1 MVTTP
6 FRVTPQLGPNI
17 WQVIPETAGGAWY
30 DYALD
35 THDGTPPVMAS
46 PQLGTTCMGS
56 DGRLRMWVEASGT
69 IADAAAPGTEIAI
82 TVTAYD
88 NVTAATGA
96 GGWYAPPTTLYGTDI
111 LAGDRFWATKG
122 TAP

>member
-1 MVTTP
+1 MVTVP
-6 FRVTPQLGPNI
+6 FRTSPQLGPNI
-17 WQVIPETAGGAWY
+17 WQVIPATAGGAWY
-30 DYALD
+30 DTQLD

-46 PQLGTTCMGS
+46 PQLGTTCFGS
-56 DGRLRMWVEASGT
+56 DGRERMWVEASDT
-69 IADAAAPGTEIAI
+69 IADASGNGTQITL

-88 NVTAATGA
+88 NVTAATGS
-96 GGWYAPPTTLYGTDI
+96 GGWYAPPTATYGTDL